1 MTEFFMRAMACAA
14 ALLGALPVQAQE
26 VHVFSQGQPYA
37 INDEIN
43 AAFAPARDERKA
55 RRPLGDRNDAG
66 AIAAAHAAAFLRCGG
81 GAKHAAG
88 VLDEQNTLLN
98 DASYIPIAGTH
109 KLILLGEFAR
119 GKAIIDLDRHTVL
132 TPQCPAGVRAVFWSY
147 STSRVVFATQAVT
160 GISYYGANNALWTA
174 KFNDAQDVYY
184 FDSKHGNGF
193 RKLISLP
200 NEKVLD
206 VLLPDNTDQLWVLSE
221 SVSTGL
227 SKQREA
233 AGTPASRMD
242 FYLRKMNTSGAV
254 LDTLEVARAVPDGS
268 AQFARE

>member
-1 MTEFFMRAMACAA
+1 MRAMACAA
-14 ALLGALPVQAQE
+14 ALLGALPAQAQE
-26 VHVFSQGQPYA
+26 VRVFSQGRPYA
-37 INDEIN
+37 INDDIN

-66 AIAAAHAAAFLRCGG
+66 AIAAAHAAAFLRCGLG
-81 GAKHAAG
+81 GAKHAGG

-109 KLILLGEFAR
+109 KVILLGEFAR
-119 GKAIIDLDRHTVL
+119 GKAIVDLDRHSVL

-160 GISYYGANNALWTA
+160 GITYYGANNALWTA
-174 KFNDAQDVYY
+174 KFNDAQDVFY
-184 FDSKHGNGF
+184 FDSKHGNAF

-206 VLLPDNTDQLWVLSE
+206 VLLPDNTDQLWVLSQ

-227 SKQREA
+227 HSPREA
-233 AGTPASRMD
+233 AGAPAARMD
-242 FYLRKMNTSGAV
+242 FYLRKMTAAGAV
-254 LDTLEVARAVPDGS
+254 LDTVEVARAVPDGS
-268 AQFARE
+268 AQFTRE